1 MARETILI
9 VEDERDIAEM
19 IEYNLQKEGY
29 ETVCV
34 SSGEDAVSA
43 AKKKSPDLV
52 ILDIMLPGIDGF
64 ETCKKL
70 KNTEITSNIPIIM
83 LTAKSREADK
93 VAGLEIGAD
102 DYMTKPFSPRELTA
116 RIKAVLRRGEPALL
130 NKKIEK
136 GILSIDSIK
145 HKVLVKG
152 KEAVLT
158 HTEFKLLEF
167 MAKRPGIVLSRDKL
181 LDGVFGYDSAVY
193 DRTID
198 THIKS
203 LRKKLG
209 KARDYIETVRGT
221 GYRFTETE
229 E

>member
-1 MARETILI
+1 MAKETILI

-19 IEYNLQKEGY
+19 IEYNLEKEGY
-29 ETVCV
+29 GTVAV
-34 SSGEDAVSA
+34 RTGEDALSA
-43 AKKKSPDLV
+43 AKKKSPDLI
-52 ILDIMLPGIDGF
+52 ILDIMLPGMDGF

-70 KNTEITSNIPIIM
+70 KTSEITAQIPIIM

-102 DYMTKPFSPRELTA
+102 DYMTKPFSPRELLA
-116 RIKAVLRRGEPALL
+116 RIKAVLRRHEPSLL
-130 NKKIEK
+130 HKKIEK
-136 GILSIDSIK
+136 GMLSIDSVK

-152 KEAVLT
+152 KEVSLT

-167 MAKRPGIVLSRDKL
+167 MANRPGIVFSRDKL

-198 THIKS
+198 AHIKS

-209 KARDYIETVRGT
+209 AARDYIETVRGT
-221 GYRFTETE
+221 GYRFTERE

>member
-116 RIKAVLRRGEPALL
+116 RIKAVLRRGEPVLL
-130 NKKIEK
+130 QKKIEK
-136 GILSIDSIK
+136 GILSIDSVK

-152 KEAVLT
+152 KETVLT